1 MYLLAITI
9 SSILLLFSI
18 DILLIIPVDAHFTQI
33 SYYNSESMGIGDK
46 YFIDQALIPEYAK
59 PNEQANIMFSIQDK
73 NGNDVSNVNVMVE
86 IYSAAGELMYVF
98 PWTNL
103 AIGDFKIPYTFK
115 KNGNY
120 QVVLSI
126 LNEGMARPGE
136 SDVMGPT
143 RTILTDNANCNCERA
158 VFNIAISETY
168 GLIFT
173 LTIYG
178 IILSA
183 VAVLGVIT
191 IWILLKRRK
200 NKRSFN
206 SM

>member
-1 MYLLAITI
+1 MHLIT
-9 SSILLLFSI
+9 SK
-18 DILLIIPVDAHFTQI
+18 PAGGHFNHL
-33 SYYNSESMGIGDK
+33 SYYNSESMGIGNK
-46 YFIDQALIPEYAK
+46 YFIDQELNPEYAK
-59 PNEQANIMFSIQDK
+59 SNEQTNIMFSIQDK

-86 IYSAAGELMYVF
+86 IYTAAGELLYDF

-103 AIGDFKIPYTFK
+103 AIGDFEIPYTFE

-126 LNEGMARPGE
+126 LNEGVARPHA
-136 SDVMGPT
+136 SDTTPPA

-178 IILSA
+178 IVISAIL
-183 VAVLGVIT
+183 VLGIIGV
-191 IWILLKRRK
+191 WVLRKRRR
-200 NKRSFN
+200 NKKSRF
-206 SM
+206 

>member
-1 MYLLAITI
+1 MI
-9 SSILLLFSI
+9 SLSLVLFSI
-18 DILLIIPVDAHFTQI
+18 DMRLTIPVDAHLTQI
-33 SYYNSESMGIGDK
+33 SYYNSESMGIGDR
-46 YFIDQALIPEYAK
+46 YFIDQALTPEYAK

-126 LNEGMARPGE
+126 LNEGMARPGK
-136 SDVMGPT
+136 SNAITPT

-168 GLIFT
+168 GLIYT

-183 VAVLGVIT
+183 VVVLCVIM

>member
-1 MYLLAITI
+1 MHLIT
-9 SSILLLFSI
+9 SKTTGG
-18 DILLIIPVDAHFTQI
+18 HFNHL
-33 SYYNSESMGIGDK
+33 SYYNSESMGIGNK
-46 YFIDQALIPEYAK
+46 YFIDQELNPEYAK
-59 PNEQANIMFSIQDK
+59 SNEQTNIMFSIQDK
-73 NGNDVSNVNVMVE
+73 NGNDVFNVNVMVE
-86 IYSAAGELMYVF
+86 IYTAAGELLYNF

-103 AIGDFKIPYTFK
+103 AIGDFEIPYTFE

-126 LNEGMARPGE
+126 LNEGVARPHA
-136 SDVMGPT
+136 SDTTPPT

-178 IILSA
+178 IVISAIL
-183 VAVLGVIT
+183 VLGIIGV
-191 IWILLKRRK
+191 WVLRKRRR
-200 NKRSFN
+200 NKKSFD
-206 SM
+206 SR

>member
-1 MYLLAITI
+1 
-9 SSILLLFSI
+9 
-18 DILLIIPVDAHFTQI
+18 
-33 SYYNSESMGIGDK
+33 MGIGNK
-46 YFIDQALIPEYAK
+46 YFIDQELIPEYTK
-59 PNEQANIMFSIQDK
+59 PNEKANIMFSIQDK

-86 IYSAAGELMYVF
+86 IYSAAGELMYIF
-98 PWTNL
+98 PWTSL
-103 AIGDFKIPYTFK
+103 AIGDFEIPYTFK

-126 LNEGMARPGE
+126 LNEGAAKPRE
-136 SDVMGPT
+136 SDTVSPT

-168 GLIFT
+168 GMIFT

-178 IILSA
+178 IITSA
-183 VAVLGVIT
+183 ILVLGSIVV
-191 IWILLKRRK
+191 WILRKRRR
-200 NKRSFN
+200 NKKSNN

>member
-1 MYLLAITI
+1 
-9 SSILLLFSI
+9 
-18 DILLIIPVDAHFTQI
+18 
-33 SYYNSESMGIGDK
+33 MGIGNK
-46 YFIDQALIPEYAK
+46 YFIDQELNPEYAK
-59 PNEQANIMFSIQDK
+59 PNENANIMFSIQDK

-86 IYSAAGELMYVF
+86 IYSAAGELLYNF

-103 AIGDFKIPYTFK
+103 AIGDFEIPYTFK

-126 LNEGMARPGE
+126 LNEGAAKPRE
-136 SDVMGPT
+136 SDTVSPA

-178 IILSA
+178 IITSA
-183 VAVLGVIT
+183 ILVFGVISV
-191 IWILLKRRK
+191 WILRKRRR
-200 NKRSFN
+200 NKKANN
-206 SM
+206 SK

>member
-1 MYLLAITI
+1 MHIITSNPI
-9 SSILLLFSI
+9 EG
-18 DILLIIPVDAHFTQI
+18 HFNHI
-33 SYYNSESMGIGDK
+33 SYYNSESMGIGNK
-46 YFIDQALIPEYAK
+46 YFIDQELIPEYAK
-59 PNEQANIMFSIQDK
+59 PYEKANIMFSIQDK

-86 IYSAAGELMYVF
+86 IYSAAGELMYIF
-98 PWTNL
+98 PWTSL
-103 AIGDFKIPYTFK
+103 AIGDFEIPYTFK

-126 LNEGMARPGE
+126 LNEGAAKPRE
-136 SDVMGPT
+136 SDTVPPT

-178 IILSA
+178 IITSA
-183 VAVLGVIT
+183 ILVLGSIVV
-191 IWILLKRRK
+191 WILRKRRR
-200 NKRSFN
+200 NKKSNN

>member
-1 MYLLAITI
+1 MHLITNK
-9 SSILLLFSI
+9 
-18 DILLIIPVDAHFTQI
+18 PVGGHFNHI
-33 SYYNSESMGIGDK
+33 SYYNSESMGIGNK
-46 YFIDQALIPEYAK
+46 YFIDQELNPEYAK
-59 PNEQANIMFSIQDK
+59 PNQQANIMFSIQDK

-86 IYSAAGELMYVF
+86 IYSAAGEMLYNF

-103 AIGDFKIPYTFK
+103 AIGDFEIPYTFK

-126 LNEGMARPGE
+126 LNEGVAKPRE
-136 SDVMGPT
+136 SHTVPST
-143 RTILTDNANCNCERA
+143 RSILTDNANCNCERA

-178 IILSA
+178 IVISAIL
-183 VAVLGVIT
+183 VLGVIVV
-191 IWILLKRRK
+191 WIIRKRRR
-200 NKRSFN
+200 NKKSFN

>member
-1 MYLLAITI
+1 MHLIT
-9 SSILLLFSI
+9 SK
-18 DILLIIPVDAHFTQI
+18 PAGGHFNHL
-33 SYYNSESMGIGDK
+33 SYYNSESMGIGNK
-46 YFIDQALIPEYAK
+46 YFIDQELNPEYAK
-59 PNEQANIMFSIQDK
+59 SNEQTNIMFSIQDK

-86 IYSAAGELMYVF
+86 IYTAAGELLYDF

-103 AIGDFKIPYTFK
+103 AIGDFEIPYTFE

-126 LNEGMARPGE
+126 LNEGVARPHA
-136 SDVMGPT
+136 SDTAPPT

-178 IILSA
+178 IVISAIL
-183 VAVLGVIT
+183 VLGIIGV
-191 IWILLKRRK
+191 WVLRKRRR
-200 NKRSFN
+200 NKKSRF
-206 SM
+206 

>member
-1 MYLLAITI
+1 MQITI
-9 SSILLLFSI
+9 L
-18 DILLIIPVDAHFTQI
+18 PVDAHLTQI

-46 YFIDQALIPEYAK
+46 YFIDQALNPEYAK
-59 PNEQANIMFSIQDK
+59 PNQQTNILFSIQDK

-86 IYSAAGELMYVF
+86 IYSAAGELMYIF
-98 PWTNL
+98 PWTSL
-103 AIGDFKIPYTFK
+103 AIGDFEIPFTFEN
-115 KNGNY
+115 NGNY

-126 LNEGMARPGE
+126 LNEGMARPTE
-136 SDVMGPT
+136 TDELTPT
-143 RTILTDNANCNCERA
+143 RSILTDNSNCNCERA

-183 VAVLGVIT
+183 IVVLGVILT
-191 IWILLKRRK
+191 WILLKRRK